1 MIAGGSWTAKHVV
14 LDLPAVHRDA
24 YGQLYGSPCMVANIA
39 LRNWRF
45 LYKLGISG
53 GYWFEGMGCF
63 AAVRKQATFAPKT
76 IGPDSPVVLTVTV
89 LFCQPG
95 LPSREQADR
104 GRTEILSYAV
114 PAIRAEIT
122 PTIDRDVRAVRL
134 RCAPQ
139 RGGRY
144 PGPLGPRVW
153 QSAAGFL
160 FQLGWPTGPARHSP
174 PVQFRRIAFA
184 NTDLSGDPSHTTS
197 ITEAERAAGQL
208 LDGALRGQSRV
219 LAHKAGRRSSFSDYC
234 EPPKLHL
241 RWMQRRAAVRAPFA
255 RTPVHP
261 RALILYFSLIRREL
275 YLTAE
280 TRRG

>member
-63 AAVRKQATFAPKT
+63 AAVRKQPTFEDHRTGFTGGADGDGAVLPT
-76 IGPDSPVVLTVTV
+76 GPAE
-89 LFCQPG
+89 PG
-95 LPSREQADR
+95 AGGPRPHR
-104 GRTEILSYAV
+104 NPSYAV

-134 RCAPQ
+134 RCAPR